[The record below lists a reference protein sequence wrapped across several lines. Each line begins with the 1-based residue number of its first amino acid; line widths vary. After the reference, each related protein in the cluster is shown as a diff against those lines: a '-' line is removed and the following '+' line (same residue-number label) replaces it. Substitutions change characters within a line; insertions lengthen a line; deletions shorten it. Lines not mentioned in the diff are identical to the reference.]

1 MFYQMKSMW
10 KTQEIQPK
18 LMALQKKYPGKDP
31 ESMQKLSEEQQ
42 KLYAEAGI
50 NPMAGC
56 LPMLIQ
62 MPILIA
68 LYQAIWRSPILKNG
82 DFLWMHLGEKDPYYI
97 MPILAA
103 IFTFLTSKLSMM
115 GQPEGTNNMMNNMML
130 YFMPIM
136 TGFIAFNLPSALSIY
151 WVVTNAFSV
160 GQTCYFRIHLRF
172 GGNAKKRKRLKRP
185 GRNGLKKLNG
195 KLIRVNGNSCKA
207 YNSNRVCARLLFF

>member
-1 MFYQMKSMW
+1 
-10 KTQEIQPK
+10 
-18 LMALQKKYPGKDP
+18 
-31 ESMQKLSEEQQ
+31 
-42 KLYAEAGI
+42 
-50 NPMAGC
+50 
-56 LPMLIQ
+56 MLIQ

-68 LYQAIWRSPILKNG
+68 LYQAIWRSPVLKNG

-160 GQTCYFRIHLRF
+160 GQTLLLQNPFKIRREREEKE
-172 GGNAKKRKRLKRP
+172 AAEKARKKRLEKAKR
-185 GRNGLKKLNG
+185 
-195 KLIRVNGNSCKA
+195 KA
-207 YNSNRVCARLLFF
+207 YKSKRK